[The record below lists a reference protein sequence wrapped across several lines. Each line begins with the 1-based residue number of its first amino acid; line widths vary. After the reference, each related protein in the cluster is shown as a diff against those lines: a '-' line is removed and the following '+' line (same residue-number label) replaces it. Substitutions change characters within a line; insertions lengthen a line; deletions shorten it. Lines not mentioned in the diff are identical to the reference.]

1 MLVMEEMGLDYQM
14 ISLDF
19 SKQEHK
25 APSYTKYNPN
35 GRVPAIV
42 DHKNGDLTLWCA
54 RRPLLPRPS
63 LLLTTESGSPT
74 RS

>member
-35 GRVPAIV
+35 GRIPCLI
-42 DHKNGDLTLWCA
+42 DHKYNDFVVW
-54 RRPLLPRPS
+54 
-63 LLLTTESGSPT
+63 
-74 RS
+74 